1 MSEIEQAA
9 GRVFADQRRKAK
21 HTQESLAE
29 ACDVHPTY
37 VSQMER
43 GLKSPTLRVLF
54 RLATAMGVAPSVLV
68 KGIEKELAKPSPAPS
83 VEKKPRVP
91 RKGGTR

>member
-1 MSEIEQAA
+1 MPELEEAA
-9 GRVFADQRRKAK
+9 GRVIADRRRKAQ

-37 VSQMER
+37 ISQLER

-54 RLATAMGVAPSVLV
+54 RLAAAMSIAPSVLV
-68 KGIEKELAKPSPAPS
+68 KGIERELNQPVPTTQ
-83 VEKKPRVP
+83 VKKPRVP

>member
-1 MSEIEQAA
+1 MPELEQGA
-9 GRVFADQRRKAK
+9 GRVIADRRRKAK

-37 VSQMER
+37 ISQLER

-54 RLATAMGVAPSVLV
+54 RLARAMDVSPSALV
-68 KGIEKELAKPSPAPS
+68 KGIERELSRPELTTQVKNQ
-83 VEKKPRVP
+83 RVP

>member
-1 MSEIEQAA
+1 MPELEKAT
-9 GRVFADQRRKAK
+9 GRVIARRRVAVGRS
-21 HTQESLAE
+21 QEWLAE
-29 ACDVHPTY
+29 ACHLHTTY

-54 RLATAMGVAPSVLV
+54 RLAAAMEITPSSLV
-68 KGIEKELAKPSPAPS
+68 KGIERELAKPTPAAAA
-83 VEKKPRVP
+83 KKKRVP

>member
-1 MSEIEQAA
+1 MPEMEQAA
-9 GRVFADQRRKAK
+9 GRVIADRRRRAQ

-29 ACDVHPTY
+29 ACDLHPTY
-37 VSQMER
+37 VSQLER

-54 RLATAMGVAPSVLV
+54 RLAGAMGVSPSTLV
-68 KGIEKELAKPSPAPS
+68 KGIERELSRPESTVTVKNQ
-83 VEKKPRVP
+83 RVP

>member
-1 MSEIEQAA
+1 MPEMEQAA
-9 GRVFADQRRKAK
+9 GRVFADRRRKAK

-37 VSQMER
+37 ISQMER

-54 RLATAMGVAPSVLV
+54 RLAAAIGITPSALV
-68 KGIEKELAKPSPAPS
+68 KGIEKELSRPEPATPAK
-83 VEKKPRVP
+83 KQRVP

>member
-1 MSEIEQAA
+1 MPELEQAA
-9 GRVFADQRRKAK
+9 GRVIADRRRKAH

-37 VSQMER
+37 ISQMER

-54 RLATAMGVAPSVLV
+54 RLATAMGVAPSALV
-68 KGIEKELAKPSPAPS
+68 KGIERELNQPVPTAQA
-83 VEKKPRVP
+83 KKPRVP

>member
-1 MSEIEQAA
+1 MPELEQAA
-9 GRVFADQRRKAK
+9 GQVIADRRRYAQ

-29 ACDVHPTY
+29 ACDLHPTY

-54 RLATAMGVAPSVLV
+54 RLAAAMGMPASVLV
-68 KGIEKELAKPSPAPS
+68 KAIERELSRPEPPVS
-83 VEKKPRVP
+83 VKKQRVP

>member
-1 MSEIEQAA
+1 MPEMEQAA
-9 GRVFADQRRKAK
+9 GRVFADRRRKAK

-37 VSQMER
+37 ISQMER

-54 RLATAMGVAPSVLV
+54 RLAAAMGVTPSALV
-68 KGIEKELAKPSPAPS
+68 KGIEKELSRPEPSTTA
-83 VEKKPRVP
+83 KKPRVP